1 MANSIGQG
9 IFQFTKPISIIG
21 SAAIGGAK
29 EGEGPMSAYFDRI
42 CKDSYF
48 GQTTWE
54 QAEGALQQETVALAL
69 EKAGLQPEQLDAI
82 LAGDLV
88 NQCTSSSYGL
98 RGLELPF
105 LGIYGACSTMSEGLL
120 LASILTDS
128 GAGSHFAEIG
138 RAHV

>member
-21 SAAIGGAK
+21 AAAITGKK

-54 QAEGALQQETVALAL
+54 QAEGALQ
-69 EKAGLQPEQLDAI
+69 
-82 LAGDLV
+82 
-88 NQCTSSSYGL
+88 
-98 RGLELPF
+98 
-105 LGIYGACSTMSEGLL
+105 
-120 LASILTDS
+120 
-128 GAGSHFAEIG
+128 
-138 RAHV
+138 